1 MISKKKPPSLVTD
14 PFRGE
19 KFKAKRRQKFL
30 TAKYFDLNNEYLDSC
45 VPRRE
50 SVITRDAGQ
59 GKEPVGYYLL
69 FHDALSRLRLH
80 YTAGEPIESLL
91 PLYDDVMH
99 QLWQWHVAF
108 GEYIQH
114 LSVKFAKQMQTD
126 PTAFEFDQLED
137 FQDAIEV
144 LSIGVLLGASQHV
157 QDFCDWIVSYR
168 RGEGELVIESIAK
181 PAVTDFREEVDTFIH
196 RVPYDP
202 LLDAI
207 YNSDTDEEAAA
218 FVKKYLERWYKA
230 FEGCWWHAT
239 HQIQNEDMTPYNGY
253 WSFEAAAV
261 CVIYDIDDSTFRDHI
276 VYPKDLA
283 DWARKNNSLG
293 KLKAAA
299 DAARAKGMR
308 RMRCEGGQ
316 PCPQAGYWFTT
327 AQSNSRR
334 QFEAGVVMP
343 VFPDSPWGATIWYW
357 DEDQTSGR

>member
-19 KFKAKRRQKFL
+19 KFKTKRRQKFL
-30 TAKYFDLNNEYLDSC
+30 SAKYFDLNNEYLDSC
-45 VPRRE
+45 APRRE
-50 SVITRDAGQ
+50 SVIARDAGQ
-59 GKEPVGYYLL
+59 GTEPVGHYLL

-91 PLYDDVMH
+91 PLYDEVMH

-114 LSVKFAKQMQTD
+114 LSIKFAKEMQTD

-157 QDFCDWIVSYR
+157 QDFCDWIASYR
-168 RGEGELVIESIAK
+168 RGEGELVIESIAE
-181 PAVTDFREEVDTFIH
+181 PAVTDFREDVDTFIH

-218 FVKKYLERWYKA
+218 FVKK
-230 FEGCWWHAT
+230 
-239 HQIQNEDMTPYNGY
+239 I
-253 WSFEAAAV
+253 
-261 CVIYDIDDSTFRDHI
+261 
-276 VYPKDLA
+276 
-283 DWARKNNSLG
+283 
-293 KLKAAA
+293 
-299 DAARAKGMR
+299 
-308 RMRCEGGQ
+308 
-316 PCPQAGYWFTT
+316 
-327 AQSNSRR
+327 SRR
-334 QFEAGVVMP
+334 LVQGL
-343 VFPDSPWGATIWYW
+343 
-357 DEDQTSGR
+357 